1 MKQKILHTPEGV
13 RDIYRTECRKKL
25 ALQDKLHQVL
35 HQYGYQDIQTPTFE
49 FFDVFRK
56 EIGTIP
62 VKELY
67 KFFDR
72 EGNILALRPDI
83 TPSVARAAATLFEIE
98 EMPLRLCYIGN
109 TFINHSS
116 YQGRLRENTQLGAEF
131 IGLDSEDVDAEML
144 AMVVDCLRQSGLEN
158 FQISV
163 GNVAFLHSL
172 FREASLSQ
180 ECEERLR
187 ELIQNRNYYAASE
200 LLDEAGVKE
209 ETKELFRV
217 LPELVGG
224 VDILNKAD
232 EIAPNEMAKRAVK
245 RLKKTFEILKAYTVQ
260 KYITFDFSMCGAYGY
275 YTGVIFR
282 AYTFGTGDAIV
293 KGGRY
298 NHLLEKFGKKSPSIG
313 FAVIIDELMNALAR
327 QHVEISCGED
337 TTVIVYDD
345 AMRRKAISLA
355 KECRSKKNNTEL
367 LRKRP
372 KDSLDVYIQY
382 GKKNGASSLLYLQ
395 ESEPIKMINLRTG
408 ETKRFGE
415 SEKAEKEKA
424 Q

>member
-1 MKQKILHTPEGV
+1 MKQRILHTPEGV
-13 RDIYRTECRKKL
+13 RDIYRTECQKKI
-25 ALQDKLHQVL
+25 ALQERLHKVL
-35 HQYGYQDIQTPTFE
+35 HLYGYHDIQTPTFE

-56 EIGTIP
+56 EIGSIS

-98 EMPLRLCYIGN
+98 EMPLRLCYTGN

-158 FQISV
+158 FQISI
-163 GNVAFLHSL
+163 GNAGFLHGL
-172 FREASLSQ
+172 MREAHLAF
-180 ECEERLR
+180 EYEERLR
-187 ELIQNRNYYAASE
+187 ELIENKNYYGAAE
-200 LLDEAGVKE
+200 LLDEAGVRE
-209 ETKELFRV
+209 EVKELFSF

-224 VDILNKAD
+224 VDILDKAE
-232 EIAPNEMAKRAVK
+232 EIAPDGTAKKAVK
-245 RLKKTFEILKAYTVQ
+245 RLKDIYAILKAYTVQ
-260 KYITFDFSMCGAYGY
+260 RYITFDLSMSGAYGY
-275 YTGVIFR
+275 YTGIIFR

-298 NHLLEKFGKKSPSIG
+298 NHLLEKFGKRSPSIG

-327 QHVEISCGED
+327 QHVQIPCGRNL
-337 TTVIVYDD
+337 TVIVYD
-345 AMRRKAISLA
+345 AARRRQAISLA
-355 KECRSKKNNTEL
+355 KEFRAKKNDTELLYRKPHESLEVYIRYAKKNNAL
-367 LRKRP
+367 
-372 KDSLDVYIQY
+372 
-382 GKKNGASSLLYLQ
+382 SLLYMQ
-395 ESEPIKMINLRTG
+395 EAGTIEMVNLKTG
-408 ETKRFGE
+408 ETKKIG
-415 SEKAEKEKA
+415 EKEQA
-424 Q
+424 